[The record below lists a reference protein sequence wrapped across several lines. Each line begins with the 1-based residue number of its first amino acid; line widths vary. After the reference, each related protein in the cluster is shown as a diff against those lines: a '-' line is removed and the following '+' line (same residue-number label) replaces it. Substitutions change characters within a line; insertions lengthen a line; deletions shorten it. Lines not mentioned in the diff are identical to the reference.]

1 MVAGKS
7 AGLIFGPVFE
17 IITLGSGSAG
27 NATLIRAEGSTF
39 LVDAGLSAKQLT
51 MRLQACG
58 TSVEHLSGILL
69 THEHHDH
76 TSSLKVLLARHE
88 LPVYC
93 NAMTAH
99 SLKEGGLAHKNW
111 KIFQTGHEFTLG
123 TFTVRAFL
131 VPHDA
136 AEPVGFRISGP
147 GGCMGVLTDL
157 GHATHS
163 ILDALRGVRSILIE
177 TNYDE
182 KLLQNDTKR
191 PWSVKS
197 RISSRH
203 GHLSNVA
210 AGRVLAD
217 LAAPLENVIIGHLSR
232 DCNSPELA
240 VGAIRQCL
248 DAAGYTPATTIHCAA
263 QDTHGPVIHLT

>member
-1 MVAGKS
+1 
-7 AGLIFGPVFE
+7 VFE
-17 IITLGSGSAG
+17 IIILGSGSAG
-27 NATLIRAEGSTF
+27 NAMLIRSEGATF

-51 MRLQACG
+51 LRLQACG
-58 TSVEHLSGILL
+58 TSVEQLSGVVL
-69 THEHHDH
+69 THEHQDH
-76 TSSLKVLLARHE
+76 TSALRVLLARHE
-88 LPVYC
+88 LPVFC
-93 NAMTAH
+93 NAMTAYT
-99 SLKEGGLAHKNW
+99 LKEGGLTHKNW

-123 TFTVRAFL
+123 TFTIRPFL

-163 ILDALRGVRSILIE
+163 IFDALRGVRSILIE

-203 GHLSNVA
+203 GHLSNLA
-210 AGRVLAD
+210 AGKVLAE
-217 LAAPLENVIIGHLSR
+217 LAAPLEHVIIGHLSR
-232 DCNSPELA
+232 DCNSPDLA
-240 VGAIRQCL
+240 VGTVRKCL
-248 DAAGYTPATTIHCAA
+248 DGAGYTTSTAIHCAS
-263 QDTHGPVIHLT
+263 QDSLGTVIQIT